1 MTTNLVER
9 PVDGSMVLSRLPRNP
24 QPRAAWLGYLAVS
37 KNAPEQARYQTG
49 WFLRKNQDAP
59 DDDLID
65 TAVLLV
71 CELVTNAYSA
81 MTAYDALADQA
92 PRGTIDFSLR
102 LFDDRLLIEV
112 IDSSS
117 KVPVNKGPVD
127 AAVESGRGLYI
138 VEAVSDDW
146 GYFFYRGRKV
156 VFAVLP
162 IESDAE
168 AS

>member
-9 PVDGSMVLSRLPRNP
+9 PVYGSMVSRLPVTP
-24 QPRAAWLGYLAVS
+24 QPRAAWLGHLAVS

-59 DDDLID
+59 DDNLID
-65 TAVLLV
+65 TAILLIS
-71 CELVTNAYSA
+71 ELVTNAYDA
-81 MTAYDALADQA
+81 MTDYDALVGQA

-112 IDSSS
+112 VDSSS

-127 AAVESGRGLYI
+127 AAMESGRGLVI
-138 VEAVSDDW
+138 VESVSDDW
-146 GYFFYRGRKV
+146 GYFFHRGRKV
-156 VFAVLP
+156 VYAVLP
-162 IESDAE
+162 IESDARL
-168 AS
+168 S